1 MSLTRTRKS
10 QLLSCSVIQDLGL
23 EFLALRV
30 FEWGLSQAPIDTLE
44 EEILA
49 MFLAKDQES
58 WVLSSYKLD
67 TTEQCAPGVALKGD
81 NSLCLKGPHSSWRG
95 RISSSSRTTEVRL
108 KRDR

>member
-49 MFLAKDQES
+49 MFWAKDQES

-81 NSLCLKGPHSSWRG
+81 SSLCLKGPHSSWRG
-95 RISSSSRTTEVRL
+95 RISSSSRTTEVR
-108 KRDR
+108 